1 MKTIASC
8 LIFLLACSSIHAEP
22 KKKEIFVQET
32 VKITLLPM
40 NTEQSDFGPALIGDS
55 LYFTSFSDDFGKK
68 KSNSSKKTFCDLFS
82 LKIDNQGDI
91 AGQKH
96 MIQEF
101 SAKYHNGPVSWCKK
115 TGELFITQSN
125 YLEPGKVFNPFRK
138 NYFNLRIVIAK
149 QNNGKWEITESF
161 PYNNPAYS
169 IGHPA
174 ISPSGD
180 TLIFS
185 SNMPG
190 GLGETDLYLSIRKDG
205 QWGKPVN
212 LGNRINT
219 AGKDEFPYI
228 TNNGYLIF
236 ASNGRK
242 GMGGLD
248 LYFTKIDD
256 VDIKHFGK
264 PINSEY
270 DDFSMV
276 LLPDEEYGYLASDRP
291 GNGEDDIYKFTF
303 STYKDNFFKLLVLDS
318 KSKKPIPQAEV
329 VFNDDLDMK
338 TGSEGEVSRKIEDEM
353 SLVLN
358 VKANGYRER
367 VKTIKT
373 GQLKSGEIVQDTLW
387 LDMIMKKNIVLKN
400 IYYDFDS
407 ADLLPESIN
416 ELENLLAFMN
426 ENKEVK
432 AILGSHADSRGSK
445 LYNQKLSEKRVKSV
459 VDYMVSKGID
469 PDRLVA
475 KAYGETVPVNRCLD
489 LVMCTPEELRMN
501 RRTEFIIPEIVK
513 SVSVEQ
519 TGKGDYTSGINKP
532 QKGSLKKKD
541 KYAVVVGSFKDLKH
555 AENLM
560 NEVKGAGYDPQIVTG
575 DQKYTVEI
583 NYKDLKSASQGLSQL
598 KTKYSDAWIF

>member
-1 MKTIASC
+1 
-8 LIFLLACSSIHAEP
+8 
-22 KKKEIFVQET
+22 
-32 VKITLLPM
+32 
-40 NTEQSDFGPALIGDS
+40 
-55 LYFTSFSDDFGKK
+55 
-68 KSNSSKKTFCDLFS
+68 

-101 SAKYHNGPVSWCKK
+101 SAKYHNGHVSWCKK

-291 GNGEDDIYKFTF
+291 GKGEDDIYKFTF

>member
-1 MKTIASC
+1 MKTVGLC
-8 LIFLLACSSIHAEP
+8 FIFLLVGSSIYALP

-32 VKITLLPM
+32 VKVTLLPM

-68 KSNSSKKTFCDLFS
+68 KSNFSKKTFCDLFS
-82 LKIDNQGDI
+82 LQVDNHGDI

-96 MIQEF
+96 ILQEF

-138 NYFNLRIVIAK
+138 NYFNLRIIVAK
-149 QNNGKWEITESF
+149 QNKSKWEITESF

-180 TLIFS
+180 TLVFS

-190 GLGETDLYLSIRKDG
+190 GLGETDLYMSIRKDG

-219 AGKDEFPYI
+219 VGKDEFPYI

-236 ASNGRK
+236 TSNGRK

-248 LYFTKIDD
+248 LYFTKINDA
-256 VDIKHFGK
+256 DIKHFGK

-276 LLPDEEYGYLASDRP
+276 LLPDEEFGYLASDRP
-291 GNGEDDIYKFTF
+291 GKGEDDIYKFTF

-318 KSKKPIPQAEV
+318 KSKKPVPQAEV
-329 VFNDDLDMK
+329 AFNDNLDLK
-338 TGSEGEVSRKIEDEM
+338 TGIEGEVSREIEDEM

-358 VKANGYRER
+358 VKANGYQER

-373 GQLKSGEIVQDTLW
+373 GVLKSGEIVQDTLL

-407 ADLLPESIN
+407 ADLLPESVS
-416 ELENLLAFMN
+416 ELENLLAFMS
-426 ENKEVK
+426 ENKDVK
-432 AILGSHADSRGSK
+432 AILGAHADSRGSK
-445 LYNQKLSEKRVKSV
+445 IYNQKLSERRVKAV
-459 VDYMVSKGID
+459 VDYMVSRGID

-519 TGKGDYTSGINKP
+519 KGKGDYSSGIGKP
-532 QKGSLKKKD
+532 QKSSLKKKD

-555 AENLM
+555 AQNLM
-560 NEVKGAGYDPQIVTG
+560 DEIKGAGYDPEIVAG

-583 NYKDLKSASQGLSQL
+583 NYKDLKSANQGLSQL